1 MRELEEEKRQ
11 RRNFEKASLVLLFLS
26 LVLLAVVAGGALRYG
41 SVASQRDSE
50 QARAQSNGTAARSL
64 ASRVKRVCAS
74 GGQESV
80 RLHRSGLCVD
90 AVRVERNIRGVPGP
104 AGERGPAGPAGVD
117 GRDGVNGSAGLVGP
131 VGPQGSPGLNGVK
144 GPDGLPGVNGS
155 DGHDGVPGPA
165 GPQGAQG
172 ERGER
177 GPAGVNGSDGKD
189 GKNGR
194 SVVSVYC
201 SDGRLVVKYSDGV
214 ASTISGSVACQG
226 VKPSPIVTISSH
238 K

>member
-26 LVLLAVVAGGALRYG
+26 LVLLVALAGGSLRFG
-41 SVASQRDSE
+41 AVASQRDSE
-50 QARAQSNGTAARSL
+50 QAKAQSNGTAAKGL

-80 RLHRSGLCVD
+80 RLHQSGLCVD
-90 AVRVERNIRGVPGP
+90 AQRVERSVQGVPGP
-104 AGERGPAGPAGVD
+104 AGERGPQGPAGAD

-131 VGPQGSPGLNGVK
+131 VGPQGSPGLNG
-144 GPDGLPGVNGS
+144 L
-155 DGHDGVPGPA
+155 DGHDGVPGRAGADGVNGVDGRDGPA
-165 GPQGAQG
+165 
-172 ERGER
+172 GER
-177 GPAGVNGSDGKD
+177 GPAGVDGKD
-189 GKNGR
+189 GKDGSAGHDGR

-201 SDGRLVVKYSDGV
+201 SEGRLVVKYSDGV
-214 ASTISGSVACQG
+214 ASTVSGSVACQG
-226 VKPSPIVTISSH
+226 VKPSPVVTVSSR